1 MSKFT
6 FVCQEES
13 MPFVHSIQSKRTVE
27 FNAETL
33 DDILNEFEMFLRGA
47 GFHFEGHLDFVN
59 EDEWNEDND
68 GVEEFQ
74 TPQNLYDEMDYGVSH
89 TPKNTKPWD
98 WTVGELMK
106 GPITMHD
113 MGGSFEVNT
122 PSYGAAQPTIAFPPG
137 VDTITITGKP
147 EGSWKCEL
155 CGIPKT
161 VMEKQNC
168 YDDNC
173 PKGTW

>member
-74 TPQNLYDEMDYGVSH
+74 TTQTGSWE
-89 TPKNTKPWD
+89 
-98 WTVGELMK
+98 WTVNSLMNPPK
-106 GPITMHD
+106 FRANGC
-113 MGGSFEVNT
+113 EV
-122 PSYGAAQPTIAFPPG
+122 
-137 VDTITITGKP
+137 
-147 EGSWKCEL
+147 
-155 CGIPKT
+155 CGLDKS
-161 VMEKQNC
+161 MMKSHNC

-173 PKGTW
+173 PVHAPKSVNASEA

>member
-68 GVEEFQ
+68 GVEEFE
-74 TPQNLYDEMDYGVSH
+74 TPQYNSFSDEQA
-89 TPKNTKPWD
+89 KQRWNA
-98 WTVGELMK
+98 TVHSLMN
-106 GPITMHD
+106 PPRFRANATTC
-113 MGGSFEVNT
+113 EV
-122 PSYGAAQPTIAFPPG
+122 
-137 VDTITITGKP
+137 
-147 EGSWKCEL
+147 
-155 CGIPKT
+155 CGLNKEMMAT
-161 VMEKQNC
+161 HHC

-173 PKGTW
+173 PVHAPQSVCKSEE

>member
-47 GFHFEGHLDFVN
+47 GFHFEGRLDIVN

-68 GVEEFQ
+68 DDEEFQ
-74 TPQNLYDEMDYGVSH
+74 TTQTGSWE
-89 TPKNTKPWD
+89 
-98 WTVGELMK
+98 WTVNSLMNPPK
-106 GPITMHD
+106 FRANGC
-113 MGGSFEVNT
+113 EV
-122 PSYGAAQPTIAFPPG
+122 
-137 VDTITITGKP
+137 
-147 EGSWKCEL
+147 
-155 CGIPKT
+155 CGLDKS
-161 VMEKQNC
+161 MMKSHNC

-173 PKGTW
+173 PVHAPKSVNASEA

>member
-47 GFHFEGHLDFVN
+47 GFHFEGRLDIVN
-59 EDEWNEDND
+59 EDDYIQP
-68 GVEEFQ
+68 EEELETTQ
-74 TPQNLYDEMDYGVSH
+74 TGSWE
-89 TPKNTKPWD
+89 
-98 WTVGELMK
+98 WTVNSLMNPPK
-106 GPITMHD
+106 FRANGC
-113 MGGSFEVNT
+113 EV
-122 PSYGAAQPTIAFPPG
+122 
-137 VDTITITGKP
+137 
-147 EGSWKCEL
+147 
-155 CGIPKT
+155 CGLDKS
-161 VMEKQNC
+161 MMKSHNC

-173 PKGTW
+173 PVHAPKSVNASEA

>member
-59 EDEWNEDND
+59 EDDFIQFENEEDD
-68 GVEEFQ
+68 LEESNQRWASTVHSLMNPPKFRAN
-74 TPQNLYDEMDYGVSH
+74 TTTCEVCGLNKEMMATH
-89 TPKNTKPWD
+89 
-98 WTVGELMK
+98 
-106 GPITMHD
+106 H
-113 MGGSFEVNT
+113 
-122 PSYGAAQPTIAFPPG
+122 
-137 VDTITITGKP
+137 
-147 EGSWKCEL
+147 
-155 CGIPKT
+155 
-161 VMEKQNC
+161 C

-173 PKGTW
+173 PIHAPQSVCKSEE

>member
-47 GFHFEGHLDFVN
+47 GFYFEGRLDIVN
-59 EDEWNEDND
+59 EDDYIQP
-68 GVEEFQ
+68 EEELETTQ
-74 TPQNLYDEMDYGVSH
+74 TGSWE
-89 TPKNTKPWD
+89 
-98 WTVGELMK
+98 WTVNSLMNPPK
-106 GPITMHD
+106 FRANGC
-113 MGGSFEVNT
+113 EV
-122 PSYGAAQPTIAFPPG
+122 
-137 VDTITITGKP
+137 
-147 EGSWKCEL
+147 
-155 CGIPKT
+155 CGLDKS
-161 VMEKQNC
+161 MMKSHNC

-173 PKGTW
+173 PVHAPKSVNASEA

>member
-13 MPFVHSIQSKRTVE
+13 MPFVHSIQSKKSVE

-59 EDEWNEDND
+59 EDDFIQFENEEDDLEESKQRWNATVHSLMNPPKFRANATTCEVCGLNK
-68 GVEEFQ
+68 
-74 TPQNLYDEMDYGVSH
+74 EMMTTH
-89 TPKNTKPWD
+89 
-98 WTVGELMK
+98 
-106 GPITMHD
+106 H
-113 MGGSFEVNT
+113 
-122 PSYGAAQPTIAFPPG
+122 
-137 VDTITITGKP
+137 
-147 EGSWKCEL
+147 
-155 CGIPKT
+155 
-161 VMEKQNC
+161 C

-173 PKGTW
+173 PVHAPQSVCKSEE

>member
-59 EDEWNEDND
+59 EDDFIQFENEEDD
-68 GVEEFQ
+68 LEESNQRWASTVHSLMNPPRFRANA
-74 TPQNLYDEMDYGVSH
+74 TTCDVCGLNKEMMATH
-89 TPKNTKPWD
+89 
-98 WTVGELMK
+98 
-106 GPITMHD
+106 H
-113 MGGSFEVNT
+113 
-122 PSYGAAQPTIAFPPG
+122 
-137 VDTITITGKP
+137 
-147 EGSWKCEL
+147 
-155 CGIPKT
+155 
-161 VMEKQNC
+161 C

-173 PKGTW
+173 PVHAPQSVCKSEE

>member
-47 GFHFEGHLDFVN
+47 GFHFEGHLDIVN
-59 EDEWNEDND
+59 EDDYIQP
-68 GVEEFQ
+68 EETQ
-74 TPQNLYDEMDYGVSH
+74 IGSWE
-89 TPKNTKPWD
+89 
-98 WTVGELMK
+98 WTVNSLMNPPK
-106 GPITMHD
+106 FRANGC
-113 MGGSFEVNT
+113 EV
-122 PSYGAAQPTIAFPPG
+122 
-137 VDTITITGKP
+137 
-147 EGSWKCEL
+147 
-155 CGIPKT
+155 CGLDKS
-161 VMEKQNC
+161 MMKSHNC

-173 PKGTW
+173 PVHAPKSVNASEA

>member
-59 EDEWNEDND
+59 EDDFIQFENEEDDLEESKQRWNATVHSLMNPPKFRANATTCEVCGLNK
-68 GVEEFQ
+68 
-74 TPQNLYDEMDYGVSH
+74 EMMATH
-89 TPKNTKPWD
+89 
-98 WTVGELMK
+98 
-106 GPITMHD
+106 H
-113 MGGSFEVNT
+113 
-122 PSYGAAQPTIAFPPG
+122 
-137 VDTITITGKP
+137 
-147 EGSWKCEL
+147 
-155 CGIPKT
+155 
-161 VMEKQNC
+161 C

-173 PKGTW
+173 PIHAPQSVCKSEE

>member
-59 EDEWNEDND
+59 EDDFIQFENEEDD
-68 GVEEFQ
+68 LEESNQRWASTVHSLMNPPKFRANA
-74 TPQNLYDEMDYGVSH
+74 TTCEVCGLNKEMMATH
-89 TPKNTKPWD
+89 
-98 WTVGELMK
+98 
-106 GPITMHD
+106 H
-113 MGGSFEVNT
+113 
-122 PSYGAAQPTIAFPPG
+122 
-137 VDTITITGKP
+137 
-147 EGSWKCEL
+147 
-155 CGIPKT
+155 
-161 VMEKQNC
+161 C

-173 PKGTW
+173 PVHAPQSVCKSEE

>member
-59 EDEWNEDND
+59 EDDFIQFENEEDDLEESKQRWNTTVHSLMNPPKFRANATTCEVCGLNK
-68 GVEEFQ
+68 
-74 TPQNLYDEMDYGVSH
+74 EMMATH
-89 TPKNTKPWD
+89 
-98 WTVGELMK
+98 
-106 GPITMHD
+106 H
-113 MGGSFEVNT
+113 
-122 PSYGAAQPTIAFPPG
+122 
-137 VDTITITGKP
+137 
-147 EGSWKCEL
+147 
-155 CGIPKT
+155 
-161 VMEKQNC
+161 C

-173 PKGTW
+173 PVHAPQSVCKSEE